1 MLLVAESLA
10 QAISKLQIM
19 PTRLQS
25 NAAMVNW
32 GLLVSMA
39 AERTLNG
46 HEIRETRA
54 KLSSLKFVADV
65 GLDFRPERQ

>member
-1 MLLVAESLA
+1 MVAESLA

-25 NAAMVNW
+25 NAAIENW
-32 GLLVSMA
+32 GLLVSMV
-39 AERTLNG
+39 AERTSNG
-46 HEIRETRA
+46 HEMRETRT

-65 GLDFRPERQ
+65 VVDFRPERQ